1 MKNSINKIVFIL
13 ISLSF
18 SIEDPDQGSI
28 VEVEFLDSMTALE
41 IYNYL
46 EPMLD
51 IFTPLNGYDVDI
63 YSDEYDTCNIKNLNN
78 FTKMKCDIYID
89 KIWKFNEQF
98 ICKWKAKVIY
108 LV

>member
-63 YSDEYDTCNIKNLNN
+63 YSITYETIDNDGN
-78 FTKMKCDIYID
+78 FTLASGALAIPDVE
-89 KIWKFNEQF
+89 NSSALQ
-98 ICKWKAKVIY
+98 
-108 LV
+108 